1 MFRCYL
7 FFCAKHIKSVVQW
20 KNALRYVYVH
30 IHMHLHTVRHV
41 RILLVR
47 GTVYDDLTVIKY

>member
-1 MFRCYL
+1 ML
-7 FFCAKHIKSVVQW
+7 FVFCAKHIKSVVQW